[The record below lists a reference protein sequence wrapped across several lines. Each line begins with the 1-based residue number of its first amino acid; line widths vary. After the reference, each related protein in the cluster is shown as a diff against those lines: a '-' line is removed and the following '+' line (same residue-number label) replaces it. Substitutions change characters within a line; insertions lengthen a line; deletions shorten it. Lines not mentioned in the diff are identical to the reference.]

1 MLLDALVLVGG
12 FLVVFLAFEA
22 WHAPEGWQDGRGFHL
37 GKPEGTVAL
46 VEDDWSDA
54 DGELALA

>member
-1 MLLDALVLVGG
+1 MLLDASVLAGG

-37 GKPEGTVAL
+37 GKPEGTAVLA
-46 VEDDWSDA
+46 EDDRSEA
-54 DGELALA
+54 DGEPALA